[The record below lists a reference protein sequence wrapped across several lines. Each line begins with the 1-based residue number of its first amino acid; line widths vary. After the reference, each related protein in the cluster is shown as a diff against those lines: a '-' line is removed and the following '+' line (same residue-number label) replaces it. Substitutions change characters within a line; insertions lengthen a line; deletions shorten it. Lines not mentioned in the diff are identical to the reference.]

1 MYYMA
6 KYVLVVT
13 FSRNCTGSR
22 LQVFAP
28 ATGMIAFAVTPAKLT
43 EHCVDASK
51 HFRFFKY

>member
-51 HFRFFKY
+51 HFRIFLY